1 MDLSEGCYRY
11 HLDTAVVEV
20 VNGAEKIFALDN
32 ESVIDASEEADE
44 VILAH
49 YVDNTIGCDGDGYLE
64 KDKYVCTSLL
74 TPSSCYTASHIP
86 PNYDI
91 ATFVTKYFNTGHI

>member
-1 MDLSEGCYRY
+1 MSLSEGCYRY
-11 HLDTAVVEV
+11 HLDTGVVEEV

-49 YVDNTIGCDGDGYLE
+49 YVDTIGCDRYLE
-64 KDKYVCTSLL
+64 KDKYVCASLL
-74 TPSSCYTASHIP
+74 TPSSCYTA
-86 PNYDI
+86 NC
-91 ATFVTKYFNTGHI
+91 